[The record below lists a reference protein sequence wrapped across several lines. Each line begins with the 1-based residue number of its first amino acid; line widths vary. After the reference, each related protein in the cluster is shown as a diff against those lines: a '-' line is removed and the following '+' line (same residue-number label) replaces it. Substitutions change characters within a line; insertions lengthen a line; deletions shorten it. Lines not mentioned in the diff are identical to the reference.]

1 MIDELC
7 TIGNCGAGVSE
18 DECWDK
24 YWTAHL
30 GPFKG
35 ERQQHLLCVRGTDS
49 MAVPSTKQDERR
61 ACWCGG
67 RVHRC
72 EYGFASCHH
81 DPPYRRTMFG
91 VTDPLTLNQAVIG
104 AGAAML
110 TGFVIHGLPPL
121 SFEHKH
127 YHKVDSC
134 FSQHLTETGT
144 RY

>member
-1 MIDELC
+1 MEANSKANASSTFFASGARTAWRSLRPSRMR
-7 TIGNCGAGVSE
+7 GVPAGVE
-18 DECWDK
+18 EEFID
-24 YWTAHL
+24 A
-30 GPFKG
+30 
-35 ERQQHLLCVRGTDS
+35 S
-49 MAVPSTKQDERR
+49 MVLRP
-61 ACWCGG
+61 
-67 RVHRC
+67 VM
-72 EYGFASCHH
+72 H